1 MSEKVKCKKCGLE
14 IDPDCQTCPYCGY
27 PQHEEIEGKDES
39 NNKRIT
45 NAFFDKPQT
54 QIKYEKQS
62 NSKITFF
69 SFNSRT
75 IDINPYKSLAFFII
89 GFFLLKTIALIF
101 SLIASTQS
109 WYFNV
114 SGAATA
120 AINFSSYFLIFGI
133 FALTLGKDISKIF
146 KEFTKSDSYIYGIA
160 FGFFMMIVSSAVTSF
175 MNLFQQAEVNAN
187 EASIDST
194 TSLYPFLSIVIFGI
208 VGPICEEFTY
218 RVGLFTFI
226 KKYNRVAAYLI
237 TALVFGLLHFT
248 FNIDTIVTELI
259 NLPSYIV
266 SGLLLCYFYDYKGFG
281 ASTIAHI
288 TNNLFALLI
297 QLILSSIVL

>member
-1 MSEKVKCKKCGLE
+1 
-14 IDPDCQTCPYCGY
+14 
-27 PQHEEIEGKDES
+27 
-39 NNKRIT
+39 
-45 NAFFDKPQT
+45 
-54 QIKYEKQS
+54 
-62 NSKITFF
+62 
-69 SFNSRT
+69 
-75 IDINPYKSLAFFII
+75 
-89 GFFLLKTIALIF
+89 
-101 SLIASTQS
+101 
-109 WYFNV
+109 
-114 SGAATA
+114 
-120 AINFSSYFLIFGI
+120 
-133 FALTLGKDISKIF
+133 
-146 KEFTKSDSYIYGIA
+146 
-160 FGFFMMIVSSAVTSF
+160 MIVSSAVTSF
-175 MNLFQQAEVNAN
+175 MNLFQQAGVNAN

-288 TNNLFALLI
+288 TNNLFALLM